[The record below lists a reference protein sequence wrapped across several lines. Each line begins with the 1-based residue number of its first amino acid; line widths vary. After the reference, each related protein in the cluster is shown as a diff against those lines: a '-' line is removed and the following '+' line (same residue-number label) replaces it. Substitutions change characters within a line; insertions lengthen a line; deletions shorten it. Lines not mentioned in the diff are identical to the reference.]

1 MVQSGCPAG
10 DGTGTPGYRI
20 EVEAREQDA
29 VELAQPGALALARYT
44 VPPGRADPSPPP
56 LGHVIGSQF
65 AITLVDMR
73 HLAGQVSVIG
83 RCQDLDVVRRIS
95 QWVGASHERVVLRRI
110 RVE

>member
-1 MVQSGCPAG
+1 MVQSGCPVG

-20 EVEAREQDA
+20 EVEARGQDA

-56 LGHVIGSQF
+56 PGHVIGSQF

-95 QWVGASHERVVLRRI
+95 QWVGGSHERVVLRRI